1 LGRIIA
7 RADDSPSP
15 NIPQLYFL
23 FSKEAGSRT
32 VLSTMRIITSVLL
45 PLAVCGALPA
55 QLKEQPAPLAT
66 PSIIQKPTLYD
77 SVVKIEVATQVPDY
91 RTPWNSGRFSGGTG
105 TGFIIGPNQILTN
118 AHVVSDNRRLLVT
131 RRGSSQKHV
140 ARVRHVAHDC
150 DLALIE
156 LQDIKPFEGLPYLEI
171 GGMPKL
177 ESRVSAIG
185 YPVGGERLSV
195 TQGVVSRI
203 DFSSYSHSRAD
214 SHLVIQIDAAIN
226 PGNSGGPVI
235 QDGKVVGVAFQ
246 GNSQA
251 DNVGYIIPTPVVK
264 RFLTDIG
271 DGKYDHYMDIGI
283 SPFPLFNPAMRRAY
297 NLPENGKGVLVANVV
312 PAGPADGILE
322 RGDVLLS
329 IDGNEIDSAG
339 NIRIAGE
346 FVDMNEI
353 VERKFAG
360 DKIALTLIRKG
371 KKFEKELALKEF
383 PHSRI
388 YSIQYEIIPRYSFF
402 AGLVFQPLNLN
413 LFASYKFNNRRL
425 RQIYADYVS
434 KGLFKDME
442 DVVVLTRV
450 ENDRLTTHMGDF
462 SGMVVQEING
472 TKIKNLRQL
481 HELLNAPDPPE
492 YHVIRFNGANRPL
505 IIPSSEVTAAQK
517 RIMAQVGITKA
528 AQLD

>member
-1 LGRIIA
+1 MMRTITRI
-7 RADDSPSP
+7 
-15 NIPQLYFL
+15 
-23 FSKEAGSRT
+23 
-32 VLSTMRIITSVLL
+32 LL
-45 PLAVCGALPA
+45 PVVLCTSLPG
-55 QLKEQPAPLAT
+55 QLKEPQTTPDNQLAP
-66 PSIIQKPTLYD
+66 QPTLYD

-140 ARVRHVAHDC
+140 ARVRHIAHDC

-156 LQDIKPFEGLPYLEI
+156 LQDFRPFEGLPYLDI

-226 PGNSGGPVI
+226 PGNSGGPVV

-246 GNSQA
+246 GNTQA

-264 RFLTDIG
+264 RFLKDIS
-271 DGKYDHYMDIGI
+271 DGKYDHYMDLGI
-283 SPFPLFNPAMRRAY
+283 SPFPLFNPAMRKAY
-297 NLPENGKGVLVANVV
+297 QLPADGKGVLVANVV
-312 PAGPADGILE
+312 PGGPADGILE

-329 IDGNEIDSAG
+329 IDGNTIDSAG

-360 DKIALTLIRKG
+360 DKVSLTLIRKG
-371 KKFEKELALKEF
+371 EALKKDLILREF
-383 PHSRI
+383 PYSRI
-388 YSIQYEIIPRYSFF
+388 YAIQYEEVPRYTFF

-413 LFASYKFNNRRL
+413 LFATFKFDDRRL
-425 RQIYADYVS
+425 RQIFADYVS
-434 KGLFKDME
+434 RGLFKDME

-450 ENDRLTTHMGDF
+450 ENDRLTTRMGGF
-462 SGMVVQEING
+462 TGIAVSKVNG
-472 TKIKNLRQL
+472 QKIKTLRQL
-481 HELLNAPDPPE
+481 HEILNAPNPPE
-492 YHVIRFNGANRPL
+492 YHVIEFNGGNRPL
-505 IIPSSEVTAAQK
+505 VIPSAEVPAAQK

>member
-1 LGRIIA
+1 
-7 RADDSPSP
+7 
-15 NIPQLYFL
+15 
-23 FSKEAGSRT
+23 
-32 VLSTMRIITSVLL
+32 MRLL
-45 PLAVCGALPA
+45 PLLFSFAFCVPLTA
-55 QLKEQPAPLAT
+55 QLKEPPAAKPIGTIAPAP
-66 PSIIQKPTLYD
+66 SIYD

-140 ARVRHVAHDC
+140 ARVRFVAHDC

-156 LQDIKPFEGLPYLEI
+156 LQDFAPFEGLPYLEI

-226 PGNSGGPVI
+226 PGNSGGPVV

-246 GNSQA
+246 GNTQA

-264 RFLTDIG
+264 RFLKDVS
-271 DGKYDHYMDIGI
+271 DGKYDHYMDLGI
-283 SPFPLFNPAMRRAY
+283 SPFPLFNPAMRRAFD
-297 NLPENGKGVLVANVV
+297 LPSDGKGVLVANVV
-312 PAGPADGILE
+312 PAGPAEGVLE
-322 RGDVLLS
+322 RGDVLLK
-329 IDGNEIDSAG
+329 IDGNAIDSAG
-339 NIRIAGE
+339 NISIAGE

-360 DKIALTLIRKG
+360 DKVKLTLIRKG
-371 KKFEKELALKEF
+371 QTLEKEITLKEF
-383 PHSRI
+383 PYSRM
-388 YSIQYEIIPRYSFF
+388 YAIQYEQIPRYTFF

-413 LFASYKFNNRRL
+413 LFASYKFDNRRL
-425 RQIYADYVS
+425 RHIYADYVE
-434 KGLFKDME
+434 KGLFKEMK

-450 ENDRLTTHMGDF
+450 ENDRLTTRMDGF
-462 SGMVVQEING
+462 SGMVVEEVNG

-481 HELLNAPDPPE
+481 HEILNAPEPPE
-492 YHVIRFNGANRPL
+492 YHVIKFNGASRPL
-505 IIPSSEVTAAQK
+505 VIPSAEVPAAQK

>member
-1 LGRIIA
+1 MITRI
-7 RADDSPSP
+7 
-15 NIPQLYFL
+15 
-23 FSKEAGSRT
+23 
-32 VLSTMRIITSVLL
+32 LL
-45 PLAVCGALPA
+45 PVVLCTSLPG
-55 QLKEQPAPLAT
+55 QLKEPQTTPDNQLAP
-66 PSIIQKPTLYD
+66 QPTLYD

-140 ARVRHVAHDC
+140 ARVRHIAHDC

-156 LQDIKPFEGLPYLEI
+156 LQDFRPFEGLPYLDI

-203 DFSSYSHSRAD
+203 DFSSYSHSRAA

-226 PGNSGGPVI
+226 PGNSGGPVV

-246 GNSQA
+246 GNTQA

-264 RFLTDIG
+264 RFLKDIS
-271 DGKYDHYMDIGI
+271 DGKYDHYMDLGI
-283 SPFPLFNPAMRRAY
+283 SPFPLFNPAMRKAY
-297 NLPENGKGVLVANVV
+297 QLPADGKGVLVANVV
-312 PAGPADGILE
+312 PGGPADGILE

-329 IDGNEIDSAG
+329 IDGNTIDSAG

-360 DKIALTLIRKG
+360 DKVSLTLIRKG
-371 KKFEKELALKEF
+371 EALK
-383 PHSRI
+383 
-388 YSIQYEIIPRYSFF
+388 
-402 AGLVFQPLNLN
+402 
-413 LFASYKFNNRRL
+413 
-425 RQIYADYVS
+425 
-434 KGLFKDME
+434 KD
-442 DVVVLTRV
+442 
-450 ENDRLTTHMGDF
+450 
-462 SGMVVQEING
+462 
-472 TKIKNLRQL
+472 
-481 HELLNAPDPPE
+481 
-492 YHVIRFNGANRPL
+492 L
-505 IIPSSEVTAAQK
+505 I
-517 RIMAQVGITKA
+517 
-528 AQLD
+528 L

>member
-1 LGRIIA
+1 MHR
-7 RADDSPSP
+7 
-15 NIPQLYFL
+15 L
-23 FSKEAGSRT
+23 FN
-32 VLSTMRIITSVLL
+32 LL
-45 PLAVCGALPA
+45 LFPIVVSLLPA
-55 QLKEQPAPLAT
+55 QLKPATPLAPT
-66 PSIIQKPTLYD
+66 PPPLYD

-105 TGFIIGPNQILTN
+105 TGFVIGPNQILTN

-131 RRGSSQKHV
+131 QRGSSQKHV
-140 ARVRHVAHDC
+140 ARVRHIAHDC

-156 LQDIKPFEGLPYLEI
+156 LQDFRPFENLPYLEI
-171 GGMPKL
+171 GGMPRL

-226 PGNSGGPVI
+226 PGNSGGPVV

-246 GNSQA
+246 GNTQA

-264 RFLTDIG
+264 RFLTDVS
-271 DGKYDHYMDIGI
+271 DGKYDHYMDLGI
-283 SPFPLFNPAMRRAY
+283 SPFPLFNPAMRQAY
-297 NLPENGKGVLVANVV
+297 QLPPNGKGVLVANVI
-312 PAGPADGILE
+312 PDGPADGILQ

-329 IDGNEIDSAG
+329 IDDNPIDSAG

-360 DKIALTLIRKG
+360 DKVSLTFLRNNQQLN
-371 KKFEKELALKEF
+371 KELTLKEF
-383 PHSRI
+383 PWSRL
-388 YSIQYEIIPRYSFF
+388 YAIQYEKVPRYTFF
-402 AGLVFQPLNLN
+402 AGLVFQPLDFN
-413 LFASYKFNNRRL
+413 LFATYKFEDLRL
-425 RQIYADYVS
+425 RQIFTDYVS
-434 KGLFKDME
+434 KGLFKELE
-442 DVVVLTRV
+442 DIVVLTRI
-450 ENDRLTTHMGDF
+450 ESDQLTSPMQGFD
-462 SGMVVQEING
+462 GKVVSKVNG

-481 HELLNAPDPPE
+481 HELLNTPNPPE
-492 YHVIRFNGANRPL
+492 YHVIEFNGASRPL
-505 IIPSSEVTAAQK
+505 VIPSKQVPEAQR
-517 RIMAQVGITKA
+517 RIMAQVGITKP

>member
-1 LGRIIA
+1 MRFFLITLG
-7 RADDSPSP
+7 
-15 NIPQLYFL
+15 
-23 FSKEAGSRT
+23 
-32 VLSTMRIITSVLL
+32 TSLL
-45 PLAVCGALPA
+45 PG
-55 QLKEQPAPLAT
+55 QLKPLGPVT
-66 PSIIQKPTLYD
+66 EPKPTIYD

-131 RRGSSQKHV
+131 RRGSSQKQV
-140 ARVRHVAHDC
+140 ARVKHIAHDC

-156 LQDIKPFEGLPYLEI
+156 LQDFRPFEQLPYLPI

-226 PGNSGGPVI
+226 PGNSGGPVV

-246 GNSQA
+246 GNTQA

-264 RFLTDIG
+264 RFLTDVS
-271 DGKYDHYMDIGI
+271 DGKYDHYMDLGI
-283 SPFPLFNPAMRRAY
+283 TPFPLFNPAMRKAY
-297 NLPENGKGVLVANVV
+297 NLPPNGQGVLVANVV
-312 PAGPADGILE
+312 PNGPADGILE

-329 IDGNEIDSAG
+329 IDKNAIDSAG

-360 DKIALTLIRKG
+360 DKVSFTLLRDG
-371 KKFEKELALKEF
+371 KQMTKELTLKEF
-383 PHSRI
+383 PYSRLYAI
-388 YSIQYEIIPRYSFF
+388 RYEQVPRYTFF
-402 AGLVFQPLNLN
+402 AGLVFQPLDLN
-413 LFASYKFNNRRL
+413 LFATYKFDDFRL
-425 RQIYADYVS
+425 RQIFSDYVS
-434 KGLFKDME
+434 KGLFEDME
-442 DVVVLTRV
+442 DVVVLTRI
-450 ENDRLTTHMGDF
+450 ESDQLTSPMKGF
-462 SGMVVQEING
+462 SGKVVSKVDGE
-472 TKIKNLRQL
+472 KIKNLRQL
-481 HELLNAPDPPE
+481 HELLNNPNPPE
-492 YHVIRFNGANRPL
+492 YHVIEFSGANRPL
-505 IIPSSEVTAAQK
+505 VIPSAKVPEAQT
-517 RIMAQVGITKA
+517 RIMRQVGISKP

>member
-1 LGRIIA
+1 MPLLIR
-7 RADDSPSP
+7 
-15 NIPQLYFL
+15 L
-23 FSKEAGSRT
+23 F
-32 VLSTMRIITSVLL
+32 IL
-45 PLAVCGALPA
+45 PLAASLLPA
-55 QLKEQPAPLAT
+55 QLKPAGPLA
-66 PSIIQKPTLYD
+66 PSAPTLYD

-131 RRGSSQKHV
+131 QRGSSQKHV
-140 ARVRHVAHDC
+140 ARVRHIAHDC

-156 LQDIKPFEGLPYLEI
+156 LQDFRPFEGLPYLEI
-171 GGMPKL
+171 GGMPRL

-226 PGNSGGPVI
+226 PGNSGGPVV

-246 GNSQA
+246 GNTQA

-264 RFLTDIG
+264 RFLTDVS
-271 DGKYDHYMDIGI
+271 DGKYDHYMDLGI
-283 SPFPLFNPAMRRAY
+283 TPFPLFNPAMRQAY
-297 NLPENGKGVLVANVV
+297 QLPPNGQGVLVANVV
-312 PAGPADGILE
+312 PDGPADGILQ
-322 RGDVLLS
+322 RGDVLLT
-329 IDGNEIDSAG
+329 IDDNPIDSAG

-360 DKIALTLIRKG
+360 DEVSLTLLRNGQPLK
-371 KKFEKELALKEF
+371 KELTLKEF
-383 PHSRI
+383 PWSRL
-388 YSIQYEIIPRYSFF
+388 YAIQYEKVPRYTFF
-402 AGLVFQPLNLN
+402 AGLVFQPLDFN
-413 LFASYKFNNRRL
+413 LFATYKFEDLRL
-425 RQIYADYVS
+425 RQLFTDYVS
-434 KGLFKDME
+434 KGLFKEME
-442 DVVVLTRV
+442 DIVVLTRI
-450 ENDRLTTHMGDF
+450 ESDQLTSPMMGF
-462 SGMVVQEING
+462 EGKVVSKVNG
-472 TKIKNLRQL
+472 QAIQNLRQL
-481 HELLNAPDPPE
+481 HEILNAPNPPE
-492 YHVIRFNGANRPL
+492 YHVLEFNGAARPL
-505 IIPSSEVTAAQK
+505 VIPAAKVPAAQQ
-517 RIMAQVGITKA
+517 RIMAQVGITKP